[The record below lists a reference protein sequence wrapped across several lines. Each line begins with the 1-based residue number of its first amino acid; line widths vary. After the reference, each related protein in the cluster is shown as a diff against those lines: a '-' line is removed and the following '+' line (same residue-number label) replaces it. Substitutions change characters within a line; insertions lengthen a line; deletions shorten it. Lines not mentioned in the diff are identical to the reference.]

1 MKFKYIG
8 VALLCA
14 FLMMNIVFT
23 QFMVHQFYYENYIN
37 VLIFGGLNIVVFPL
51 AFLHIKKPNTKR
63 RESNEQR
70 NLH

>member
-51 AFLHIKKPNTKR
+51 ALFTYKKTKR
-63 RESNEQR
+63 RESNEQ
-70 NLH
+70 